1 MMSTGDLIALLAERG
16 IAGINL
22 GAIIL
27 WPETILM
34 PQDAPQEVIDQLTKD
49 GVLRAGINM
58 ANGLLVTGKAA
69 NGDPQGVSP
78 DLARAIAERLSAG
91 VSYVPFASPG
101 ELADAAAAGLWDI
114 GLIAAEPSRAET
126 IAFTAAYVEIEATYL
141 VPAGSPI
148 QSVDQVDREG
158 LRIAVSGRSAYDLYL
173 TRSLEHAELSRAR
186 GADATFELFTVGNF
200 DALAGLRPGL
210 IGVAAKLQ
218 GSRIL
223 DGYFTTV
230 QQAIGTPIG
239 NQAGAEF
246 LAAFAEDAKAS
257 GFVKELIDKHGV
269 TGRLSVAP
277 AA

>member
-1 MMSTGDLIALLAERG
+1 MSDE
-16 IAGINL
+16 
-22 GAIIL
+22 AIS
-27 WPETILM
+27 
-34 PQDAPQEVIDQLTKD
+34 QLTQD
-49 GVLRAGINM
+49 GVLRAGINLG
-58 ANGLLVTGKAA
+58 NGLLVTGKAA

-78 DLARAIAERLSAG
+78 DMARAIAEADE
-91 VSYVPFASPG
+91 PG
-101 ELADAAAAGLWDI
+101 ELADAATAGLWDI

-148 QSVDQVDREG
+148 QSVDQVDKDG
-158 LRIAVSGRSAYDLYL
+158 MRIAVSGRSAYDLYL
-173 TRSLEHAELSRAR
+173 TRSLEHAELHRAT
-186 GADATFELFTVGNF
+186 GAEATFELFTVGNF

-210 IGVAAKLQ
+210 IGVAAKLE

-239 NQAGAEF
+239 NRAGAAF

-257 GFVKELIDKHGV
+257 GMVKDLIDKHGV